1 MARETSAGDRSS
13 GNSGVTPLV
22 DIVAFEQVCSAV
34 AAGCSV
40 LLLGEAGQ
48 GTNQIAAQVAEQ
60 FSGAL
65 DVAIATYKGS
75 SKQFFQGLAQQLGC
89 PIEAEPDERGRSRSL
104 TVDQLKEEIALNV
117 GDQTLLVLPESR
129 RLPASVR
136 YWVEDLMGD
145 GVRVLAT
152 AVVNPGRDIFLDMVE
167 VEIALP
173 DDQVIRSAM
182 RDEAR
187 RRGLR
192 LTEAQLAQLQPLA
205 GRNPAI
211 ARKVV
216 RNEALGLKQQRPEHS
231 QYLDISPLILAA
243 TCTLGLLRFIGL
255 GTSNQSLYIVGGV
268 AMMIGLSLKY
278 LGRIRGAKRRYGQ

>member
-1 MARETSAGDRSS
+1 VDGVALEQAASA
-13 GNSGVTPLV
+13 
-22 DIVAFEQVCSAV
+22 I

-48 GTNQIAAQVAEQ
+48 GANQVAQAVADRFSGGLDVAMAMYKGSGKLFYQTVAEQ
-60 FSGAL
+60 W
-65 DVAIATYKGS
+65 
-75 SKQFFQGLAQQLGC
+75 GC
-89 PIEAEPDERGRSRSL
+89 PIETEPDGKGRSRPL
-104 TVDQLKEEIALNV
+104 TVDQLKDEILQNV
-117 GDQTLLVLPESR
+117 GDNSLLVLPESK
-129 RLPASVR
+129 RLPASAR
-136 YWVEDLMGD
+136 YWVEDLMGA

-152 AVVNPGRDIFLDMVE
+152 AVVNPGKDIYLDMVE
-167 VEIALP
+167 VELALP

-187 RRGLR
+187 RRGVSLD
-192 LTEAQLAQLQPLA
+192 EAQLARLQPLA

-243 TCTLGLLRFIGL
+243 TCTLGLLRFIGM
-255 GTSNQSLYIVGGV
+255 GTGNKSLYIVGGV

-278 LGRIRGAKRRYGQ
+278 LGKIQGAKRRYGQ